1 MAYASGK
8 HALGICDRCGWQC
21 RYLEMKKEWTG
32 LKVCEECYEPK
43 HPQLFPTKVSDSE
56 TLFEPRPEVRLPRSQ
71 LGVVTTENPS
81 SAVIAL
87 TGTNAMDS
95 TDDPIGSKFEGEKS
109 SGELGNLTVSTS

>member
-1 MAYASGK
+1 M
-8 HALGICDRCGWQC
+8 
-21 RYLEMKKEWTG
+21 
-32 LKVCEECYEPK
+32 
-43 HPQLFPTKVSDSE
+43 
-56 TLFEPRPEVRLPRSQ
+56 RLPRSQ